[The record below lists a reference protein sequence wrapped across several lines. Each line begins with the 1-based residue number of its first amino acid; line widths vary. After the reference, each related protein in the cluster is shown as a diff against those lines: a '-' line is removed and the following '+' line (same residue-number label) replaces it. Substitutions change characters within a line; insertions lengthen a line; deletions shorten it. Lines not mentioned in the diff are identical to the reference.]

1 MKRCP
6 TCGDVSVVRYE
17 NIGQCKDPWHN
28 PDKPLIVPE
37 VLSRITDV
45 VLAYRPKIKTKAAKR
60 RARRN
65 KQALNA
71 KNKPKSRECQLYN
84 SQRKDLT
91 KVRKCARLLTR
102 SEVP

>member
-6 TCGDVSVVRYE
+6 TCGDVSSVRYE
-17 NIGQCKDPWHN
+17 NIGQCEDLWHH

-65 KQALNA
+65 KRAGKA
-71 KNKPKSRECQLYN
+71 KDKPKSRE
-84 SQRKDLT
+84 ST
-91 KVRKCARLLTR
+91 I
-102 SEVP
+102 